1 MFYAARVNRI
11 YRLLKYLENV
21 FEIWWQRFRFE
32 VILQLDKEQV
42 LCILDSLRIGR
53 QDQASKLSHISFGTN
68 SYTFMLWSF
77 LYSQLGFIKEE
88 E

>member
-21 FEIWWQRFRFE
+21 FEMYWQRFQFE

-42 LCILDSLRIGR
+42 LCILD
-53 QDQASKLSHISFGTN
+53 
-68 SYTFMLWSF
+68 
-77 LYSQLGFIKEE
+77 
-88 E
+88 